1 MNSYPLTREPRLL
14 AVETAEDVE
23 TEVVVAVATEVVV
36 EEEDRMAKSVEED
49 VVREVL
55 VAEEVEV
62 VKMGMESLTDMK
74 ASLVK
79 KLTQWIRSQV
89 LAVEEE
95 TKQRVVTE
103 EETGELTRELPRK
116 EETRLPRTLRPRIL
130 KTE

>member
-36 EEEDRMAKSVEED
+36 EEEDRMVKSVEED

-62 VKMGMESLTDMK
+62 VKMGMESLIDMK

-95 TKQRVVTE
+95 TKQRMVTE

-116 EETRLPRTLRPRIL
+116 EETRLSRIL

>member
-103 EETGELTRELPRK
+103 EETGELTRELPKK

>member
-1 MNSYPLTREPRLL
+1 
-14 AVETAEDVE
+14 VETAEDVE
-23 TEVVVAVATEVVV
+23 TEVVVAVAIEVVV

-103 EETGELTRELPRK
+103 EETGELTRELPKK

>member
-23 TEVVVAVATEVVV
+23 TEVVVAVAIEVVV

-103 EETGELTRELPRK
+103 EETGELTRELPKK